1 MNEQPKNRK
10 PHRLRYFFLGI
21 DAWLDT
27 TLYRTGET
35 LRTRWDAFNVWM
47 RRWQLSGVS
56 RLFIELV
63 SDAATFGTLG
73 SVLALALALPA
84 FESTETDWRTRTD
97 YSITFLDRFGN
108 EVGKRGILQ
117 NDTVPLEEIPDYA
130 IKAAL
135 ATEDRRFYDH
145 FGIDILGTIRAIVE
159 NARANTVVQG
169 GSSITQQLAK
179 NLFLSN
185 ERTLERK
192 IREAFLSIWLEVNF
206 SKNEILKLYL
216 DRAYMG
222 GGTFGIEAAA
232 QYYFGKSVR
241 DVTLAEAAML
251 AGLFKA
257 PTKYAPHNDLAA
269 ARARANEVLTNMVEA
284 GFMTEGQVVAARR
297 NPASPIDRL
306 DDDAPNYFLDWAFEE
321 AKRLAPGGDRILF
334 ARTTADRNLQKE
346 AENALE
352 STLRQF
358 GRASHVGQGAI
369 VLVEPDGAVRAMV
382 GGRDYGESVFNRATA
397 SERQPGS
404 SFKPFVYTTAMMNG
418 YNPNSVVPDAPIT
431 IGNWSPK
438 NYGRSYAGRVTLT
451 TALVKSINTVPVRL
465 GVAMGRDKIIETAR
479 KMGLT
484 SPLTRDPTLALGSS
498 GVKVIDMAGAY
509 ATFANG
515 GFKATP
521 YGITEIRT
529 SKGDVI
535 YDHARDAPKPER
547 VLPEE
552 TVAAMNSILVQI
564 PVWGTARRA
573 AIDGVQVGGKTGT
586 TQAYRDAWF
595 IGFTGNYCAAV
606 WLGNDDYTSTNRIT
620 GGSLPAQTWQQVMK
634 FAHANVDL
642 KPIPYVGSD
651 GQILR
656 KKKQVVATLYPDGQ
670 ATISSAV
677 PLSLSSE
684 SVAVIEHIET
694 LMRGAIE
701 SAANDA
707 APIRQSAAAPI
718 SPAEAA
724 KAGEPNPVR

>member
-1 MNEQPKNRK
+1 
-10 PHRLRYFFLGI
+10 
-21 DAWLDT
+21 
-27 TLYRTGET
+27 
-35 LRTRWDAFNVWM
+35 
-47 RRWQLSGVS
+47 
-56 RLFIELV
+56 
-63 SDAATFGTLG
+63 
-73 SVLALALALPA
+73 
-84 FESTETDWRTRTD
+84 
-97 YSITFLDRFGN
+97 
-108 EVGKRGILQ
+108 
-117 NDTVPLEEIPDYA
+117 
-130 IKAAL
+130 
-135 ATEDRRFYDH
+135 
-145 FGIDILGTIRAIVE
+145 
-159 NARANTVVQG
+159 
-169 GSSITQQLAK
+169 
-179 NLFLSN
+179 
-185 ERTLERK
+185 
-192 IREAFLSIWLEVNF
+192 
-206 SKNEILKLYL
+206 
-216 DRAYMG
+216 
-222 GGTFGIEAAA
+222 
-232 QYYFGKSVR
+232 
-241 DVTLAEAAML
+241 
-251 AGLFKA
+251 
-257 PTKYAPHNDLAA
+257 
-269 ARARANEVLTNMVEA
+269 
-284 GFMTEGQVVAARR
+284 
-297 NPASPIDRL
+297 
-306 DDDAPNYFLDWAFEE
+306 
-321 AKRLAPGGDRILF
+321 
-334 ARTTADRNLQKE
+334 
-346 AENALE
+346 
-352 STLRQF
+352 
-358 GRASHVGQGAI
+358 
-369 VLVEPDGAVRAMV
+369 
-382 GGRDYGESVFNRATA
+382 
-397 SERQPGS
+397 
-404 SFKPFVYTTAMMNG
+404 
-418 YNPNSVVPDAPIT
+418 
-431 IGNWSPK
+431 
-438 NYGRSYAGRVTLT
+438 
-451 TALVKSINTVPVRL
+451 
-465 GVAMGRDKIIETAR
+465 MGRDKIIESAR

-515 GFKATP
+515 GYKATP

-606 WLGNDDYTSTNRIT
+606 WLGSDDYPSTNRIT

-684 SVAVIEHIET
+684 SVAIIEHIET